1 MNWARRG
8 RGIYNGANNT
18 LLVLEF
24 FTLRVVIVD
33 TRVDDYHL
41 PAAALRRNT
50 AAGPAST
57 NDCC

>member
-1 MNWARRG
+1 M
-8 RGIYNGANNT
+8 GAAGVGVSKMAPII

-33 TRVDDYHL
+33 TRVDDCHL